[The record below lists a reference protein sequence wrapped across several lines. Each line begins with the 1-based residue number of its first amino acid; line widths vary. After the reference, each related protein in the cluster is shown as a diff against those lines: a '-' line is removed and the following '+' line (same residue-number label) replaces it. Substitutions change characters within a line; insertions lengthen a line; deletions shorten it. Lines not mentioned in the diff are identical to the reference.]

1 MNNFIKTS
9 LSAIMFTVAI
19 AAVGTSCKK
28 KFDAPPADAAPVN
41 MTANTT
47 IAQLKARHTVSGAL
61 DKIDSGSDII
71 IRGIV
76 IADDR
81 NGNFYKQIVIQD
93 TTGGIQVNI
102 GGTNLYTSYPVGRE
116 VFIKCNNLYLS
127 DYNNAVQLGAG
138 VVVGSAPSLSDIPTT
153 TINSVVF
160 KGSLNNV
167 VTPKDV
173 TLSQLGTTMQ
183 DRYQNTLVRLSN
195 FQFNSA
201 DTASTIASAGV
212 TSPSSASYNL
222 QYCADISSQPASQTL
237 ELYTSN
243 YANFAATPVPNGNG
257 TITGVFVLYRTF
269 KELIIRDASD
279 INFTGNR
286 CGFTP
291 PPTGTVL
298 LKEDF
303 ESQVVPATS
312 PFNAVAVTGWFNGPE
327 AGGKNWDARIFSSN
341 KYAQVS
347 AFGSTQATVTSWL
360 VTKGI
365 NLGAYATKTLSFGT
379 SGGFNNGATLKVMVS
394 TNYTGTGNPWAAG
407 VNWTDLSGSATF
419 STIPSSGYATGFTNS
434 GNISLNS
441 YSGTVYIAFKYEGAD
456 PTGTAS
462 DKTTTWQI
470 DNIYV
475 VGN

>member
-28 KFDAPPADAAPVN
+28 TFDAPPAETPPVN
-41 MTANTT
+41 VTANTT

-61 DKIDSGSDII
+61 DKIDSGTDII

-81 NGNFYKQIVIQD
+81 TGNFYKQIIIQD

-102 GGTNLYTSYPVGRE
+102 AGTNLYTSYPIGRE
-116 VFIKCNNLYLS
+116 VFIKCNNLYLG
-127 DYNNAVQLGAG
+127 DYNNAMQLGGGIVA
-138 VVVGSAPSLSDIPTT
+138 GSAPALADIPTT
-153 TINSVVF
+153 TINNVIF

-167 VTPKDV
+167 VTPKEV

-183 DRYQNTLVRLSN
+183 DRYQNTLVKLVN
-195 FQFNSA
+195 FQFNAA
-201 DTASTIASAGV
+201 DTANTIASAGV

-222 QYCADISSQPASQTL
+222 QYCADITSQPASQTL

-243 YANFAATPVPNGNG
+243 YANFASAPVPNGNG

-279 INFTGNR
+279 INFTGTR

-291 PPTGTVL
+291 PPVGTVL

-303 ESQVVPATS
+303 ESQVVPSTA
-312 PFNAVAVTGWFNGPE
+312 PFNAISVAGWFNGPE
-327 AGGKNWDARIFSSN
+327 VGGKNWDARIFSSN

-347 AFGSTQATVTSWL
+347 AFGSTQAAVTSWL
-360 VTKGI
+360 VTKGV
-365 NLGAYATKTLSFGT
+365 NLGSYATKTLTFGT
-379 SGGFNNGATLKVMVS
+379 SGGFANGATLKVLIS

-407 VNWTDLSGSATF
+407 VTWTDLSAGATF
-419 STIPSSGYATGFTNS
+419 ATIPSSGYVSGFTSS

-441 YSGTVYIAFKYEGAD
+441 YSGTVYVAFKYEGAD
-456 PTGTAS
+456 PSGTAS